1 MLLYIAIF
9 SSRGCESC
17 IMPYCSEKRNSR
29 FFKSTA
35 DFAQEKA
42 MENRQEWNIGQLLST
57 SSAFWRSSTIHAA
70 VRLEIFSVIG
80 GGQLTVEEVSNRIG
94 GKQRSVAMLLNGVT
108 AMGLLKHENNIYQN
122 TDFSLSCLV
131 KGEPGY
137 IGYII
142 MHHFHLVDGWA
153 QLHEAVLHGAPVETR
168 SHGEDVERESFQ
180 LGMFNLAMAI
190 APAIAAAINLEGKHH
205 LLDLGGGPGTHAIHF
220 CQANPMLKATIFDRK
235 TTEPFARKTAEKFGV
250 ADRIDFMAGDFNV
263 DPLGGSFDV
272 AWLSQILHS
281 NSFEE
286 CEALIDKTVKALE
299 PGGLILI
306 HDFFLNDSLD
316 GPLFPAL
323 FSMNMLLNNHGRSY
337 SEKEV
342 SDMLSKAGARDIHRL
357 SFQGPNDSA
366 ILCGTV

>member
-1 MLLYIAIF
+1 
-9 SSRGCESC
+9 
-17 IMPYCSEKRNSR
+17 
-29 FFKSTA
+29 
-35 DFAQEKA
+35 
-42 MENRQEWNIGQLLST
+42 MENGQEWNIGQLLST
-57 SSAFWRSSTIHAA
+57 SSAYWRSSTVHAA
-70 VRLEIFSVIG
+70 VKLEIFSVIG
-80 GGQLTVEEVSNRIG
+80 GGQLAVEEVSDRVG
-94 GKQRSVAMLLNGVT
+94 GKPRSVAMLLNGLT
-108 AMGLLKHENNIYQN
+108 AMGLLKHENNSYEN
-122 TDFSLSCLV
+122 TDFSRSCLV

-168 SHGEDVERESFQ
+168 SYGDDLERESFQ

-190 APAIAAAINLEGKHH
+190 APTIAAAIDLEGKSH

-220 CQANPMLKATIFDRK
+220 CLANPMLKATIYDRK
-235 TTEPFARKTAEKFGV
+235 TTAPFAQKTTEKFGV
-250 ADRIDFMAGDFNV
+250 ANRIDFVAGDFNV
-263 DPLGGSFDV
+263 DQLGGPFDV

-281 NSFEE
+281 NSFEK
-286 CEALIDKTVKALE
+286 CQVLIEKTVEALE

-306 HDFFLNDSLD
+306 HDFFLNDTLD
-316 GPLFPAL
+316 GPVFPAL
-323 FSMNMLLNNHGRSY
+323 FSLNMLLNNQGRSY

-342 SDMLSKAGARDIHRL
+342 SDMLSQAGARDIHRI